1 MKRKVAGLMTMASV
15 AAGTMVNTP
24 SPASAGPGNCQSD
37 DVGCTSWYKD
47 TQDQYRFN
55 SSDSNLSNNF
65 YVTEACGT
73 PFTPPCV
80 DDLRVENHNGR
91 MRMNSAAQVRMCI
104 YANHDYKNVLY
115 WVTQHNIWATTGQ
128 AAASLHYWQ
137 ANSC

>member
-1 MKRKVAGLMTMASV
+1 
-15 AAGTMVNTP
+15 
-24 SPASAGPGNCQSD
+24 
-37 DVGCTSWYKD
+37 
-47 TQDQYRFN
+47 
-55 SSDSNLSNNF
+55 
-65 YVTEACGT
+65 
-73 PFTPPCV
+73 
-80 DDLRVENHNGR
+80 